1 MIKADLKA
9 SNYSS
14 DSPSH
19 GGKSFSHFS
28 RNPKIC
34 GTCSENGV
42 KKINLEVF
50 ALHLKKIVIDL
61 ATGGCEDRLEIT
73 FAKDRTFV
81 ISLGLSHAQLWQ
93 CNISST

>member
-1 MIKADLKA
+1 MIKADLKV

-19 GGKSFSHFS
+19 GGKRFSHFS
-28 RNPKIC
+28 RNPKIS

-61 ATGGCEDRLEIT
+61 ATGGCEDGLEI
-73 FAKDRTFV
+73 
-81 ISLGLSHAQLWQ
+81 
-93 CNISST
+93 SSQKIGHL